1 MQILNHDVYSGVR
14 LGWKLVD
21 LARQYGSATLLI
33 FRHILFKISITECDN
48 VYTNMKVIHFQSK
61 FKTF

>member
-14 LGWKLVD
+14 LAWKLVN
-21 LARQYGSATLLI
+21 LARQYGSATPLIFTHILLI
-33 FRHILFKISITECDN
+33 ISISECDN
-48 VYTNMKVIHFQSK
+48 VYTNMKVINFHSK